1 MRPAGS
7 GAQEK
12 AESVSLTK
20 TRARPDRGARHP
32 LDAVVLRY
40 LMAHALGHAS
50 NMPDAIGAGHAFLK
64 ASRRQGG
71 RRESHQMF
79 SHITVGTRDLERAGR
94 FYGAVLLPLG
104 LKRRAVTPDGGPA
117 ALCWVTEHAL
127 LPRFYVYMPY
137 DGEPASAGNGSMVA
151 FLAPTQEAV
160 SAAHAGGLAQG
171 GTDEGAPGMRP
182 HYGDGYFG
190 AYLRDPDGNKVHI
203 VHRGDLPL

>member
-1 MRPAGS
+1 MG

-20 TRARPDRGARHP
+20 SRPALAERARTVP
-32 LDAVVLRY
+32 LLVIRTIWQ
-40 LMAHALGHAS
+40 AS
-50 NMPDAIGAGHAFLK
+50 NMPDAIGACHAVLK
-64 ASRRQGG
+64 APGRQGG
-71 RRESHQMF
+71 RRESRQMF

-94 FYGAVLLPLG
+94 FYDAVLLPLG
-104 LKRRAVTPDGGPA
+104 LKRRVVTPDGGPL
-117 ALCWVTEHAL
+117 ALCWVTGQAL

-137 DGEPASAGNGSMVA
+137 DGEPATVGNGSMVA
-151 FLAPTQEAV
+151 FLAPTQVAV
-160 SAAHAGGLAQG
+160 STAHAGGLAQG
-171 GTDEGAPGMRP
+171 GTDEGAPGMRA